1 MCNDSQNCELCQCKK
16 NMQDAMNKLSALAAM
31 LEDATE
37 LLPEIGALLE
47 KQSTMSEDEIEAIYA
62 KNRAANAAR
71 RAVATQ

>member
-1 MCNDSQNCELCQCKK
+1 MCKNTQNCELCQCKK
-16 NMQDAMNKLSALAAM
+16 NMEAAMYKLNELAAM
-31 LEDATE
+31 IEDATE